1 MSVEREIVVELEH
14 VRLVR
19 RSART
24 TLRYCEKCS
33 QESDFVSA
41 ADAARIFDLG
51 EEKLRR
57 FIETNGWHLV
67 SSDGCVLI
75 CTASVLKDLAGRE
88 DGGRPRLLT

>member
-24 TLRYCEKCS
+24 SLQFCEKCR

-41 ADAARIFDLG
+41 ADAARIFDLDA
-51 EEKLRR
+51 EKFGSL
-57 FIETNGWHLV
+57 IETNGWHLL
-67 SSDGCVLI
+67 SSDGRILI
-75 CTASVLKDLAGRE
+75 CRRI
-88 DGGRPRLLT
+88 RP